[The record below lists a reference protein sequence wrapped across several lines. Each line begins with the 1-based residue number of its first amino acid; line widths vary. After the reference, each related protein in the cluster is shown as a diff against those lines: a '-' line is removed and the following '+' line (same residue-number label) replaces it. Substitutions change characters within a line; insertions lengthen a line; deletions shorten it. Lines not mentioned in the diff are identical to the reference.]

1 MGSSFCQC
9 KSICHTKREEHLLS
23 TNLSNTFN
31 YNYNNN
37 TRKSRN
43 KFINSLSSFS
53 STENLNSIYRKN
65 CAQKIIKT
73 YLNYKRNKNDKIN
86 ENVQKN
92 TYNNEEEINNNSK
105 NSIEPY
111 DNLDKYSI
119 NHPFYIDKINKS
131 KTIYQKI
138 NIPKINNGKS
148 LESLNI
154 NNSNSLIQHKENFIN
169 LKKKKIFGIISNDKI
184 NG

>member
-9 KSICHTKREEHLLS
+9 QSICHAKKEEKLSS
-23 TNLSNTFN
+23 TNLSKKFN
-31 YNYNNN
+31 YNYNNSI
-37 TRKSRN
+37 KSRN
-43 KFINSLSSFS
+43 KFINSLSSLS

-73 YLNYKRNKNDKIN
+73 YLNYKKNKNDKIN
-86 ENVQKN
+86 ENYQKN

-111 DNLDKYSI
+111 DNLDKYSV

-131 KTIYQKI
+131 KTTYQKI

-148 LESLNI
+148 LESLI
-154 NNSNSLIQHKENFIN
+154 Y
-169 LKKKKIFGIISNDKI
+169 
-184 NG
+184 